1 MPRALGKHAGSGHG
15 WSGFIGYQSKILY
28 SRGEAMSTELP
39 PIPADAPA
47 PQPVEP
53 PVQPAETAPAP
64 KAKGSSGK
72 AVLIVLIVL
81 LVLLLAGGGYLFSQ
95 LSKAQAQNRAD
106 ADTISSLQTKGTAL
120 AASATAQKKANDA
133 TVAERDAA
141 IQGLQATGTAM
152 AGENANLSATAQA
165 QAAKITDLN
174 GKLTEAN
181 NQLKG
186 LKDFVDCDKTATID
200 YASNS
205 SVKESLI
212 AYLEGQTG
220 GFEIT
225 DTRVTIW
232 EDYNSDM
239 SLQEFMTAFDV
250 LGVKFHIYRA
260 FFVWFDHDK
269 PKTQNA
275 VYDLWNQCFLDR

>member
-1 MPRALGKHAGSGHG
+1 MQGASMGGQALLDINPKSY
-15 WSGFIGYQSKILY
+15 IP
-28 SRGEAMSTELP
+28 RGEAMSTELP
-39 PIPADAPA
+39 PVPADAPA

-53 PVQPAETAPAP
+53 AAQPAEAAPAP

-81 LVLLLAGGGYLFSQ
+81 LVLLLAGGGYLYSQ

-106 ADTISSLQTKGTAL
+106 ADAISTLNAKGTAL
-120 AASATAQKKANDA
+120 ASSATAQKKANDA
-133 TVAERDAA
+133 TVSAMDAA
-141 IQGLQATGTAM
+141 IQALQATGTAM
-152 AGENANLSATAQA
+152 AGENANLSATAEA

-174 GKLTEAN
+174 GKLTDAN

-186 LKDFVDCDKTATID
+186 LKAFVDCGKTATID

-212 AYLEGQTG
+212 AYLEGQSGDFT
-220 GFEIT
+220 
-225 DTRVTIW
+225 VTSSFVTVW
-232 EDYNSDM
+232 DKFKSDM
-239 SLQEFMTAFDV
+239 SLQEFVTSFEL
-250 LGVKFHIYRA
+250 LGVKFQAYRA
-260 FFVWFDHDK
+260 FFVWFDNDK
-269 PKTQNA
+269 QKTQNA